1 MKSLNIIGPRVRRL
15 RHELGWSQNKLA
27 TKVQLLGME
36 EASRGKVSKI
46 EARLVWV
53 SDEDLL
59 YLAYALGVRLEELYP
74 SVLQGNKQLYEAIQV
89 LKQSRYGVA

>member
-1 MKSLNIIGPRVRRL
+1 M
-15 RHELGWSQNKLA
+15 LA

-59 YLAYALGVRLEELYP
+59 YLAHALGVGLEDLYP
-74 SVLQGNKQLYEAIQV
+74 SVLQDTKQLYDSIQV